1 MNVSPGAGYTL
12 PTNARNVVTKP
23 KPNQTIVARKIPDST
38 SRDCLSEKREYPRI
52 LSGITKK
59 RRNPISIY
67 LRKSWKRYTAAIPK
81 AAKE

>member
-23 KPNQTIVARKIPDST
+23 KPNQTMVARKIPDST

-52 LSGITKK
+52 LSGTTKK
-59 RRNPISIY
+59 RRNPRSTY
-67 LRKSWKRYTAAIPK
+67 LRKSRKRNITAIKK
-81 AAKE
+81 AVKE